1 LNPEDLLAEHAMPLF
16 NLRHDDGTLDP
27 LAPFKV
33 LTVMCHPN
41 NRINREKMLGSIQQ
55 ETGQGKPRR
64 RPLTS
69 EEFIDEVRRVGT
81 RAGVAGG
88 LLLTMVQL
96 QSSDRNPSLNH
107 AIPLVAALLPKWKQ
121 PEGPYWSKDCH
132 VRHHPH
138 SRGNVLRAF
147 NEFRSVAHFWAA
159 LLHSQQHN
167 RQDIWPGSL
176 DTLATFLARAEAI
189 LDLACHLPSFS
200 RGQRFAMS
208 RSGAWRF
215 TIQDIQRITLDVLPL
230 TDEQL
235 SNFQRAESP

>member
-1 LNPEDLLAEHAMPLF
+1 MPLF

-41 NRINREKMLGSIQQ
+41 NRIHREKMLGSIQQ

-96 QSSDRNPSLNH
+96 QSSDCRIYAGSSTRRASRAYNQFLFKQREELKLMR
-107 AIPLVAALLPKWKQ
+107 LVKK
-121 PEGPYWSKDCH
+121 
-132 VRHHPH
+132 
-138 SRGNVLRAF
+138 RGR
-147 NEFRSVAHFWAA
+147 
-159 LLHSQQHN
+159 
-167 RQDIWPGSL
+167 
-176 DTLATFLARAEAI
+176 
-189 LDLACHLPSFS
+189 
-200 RGQRFAMS
+200 
-208 RSGAWRF
+208 
-215 TIQDIQRITLDVLPL
+215 
-230 TDEQL
+230 
-235 SNFQRAESP
+235 